1 MINRV
6 SSDSAVNARIRR
18 EKVIPDQNRVIR
30 KPSLSLRALI
40 SFIASF
46 VTARTFTILSPS
58 TVVMIGEG
66 IHLHHFWYGIALL
79 AIGGWLG
86 ISYSDER
93 IDRLAAILYGA
104 GGGLIGDEVGLLLKF
119 TDYWTELTYTLV
131 ITFVAVVSII
141 ILVIRY
147 SRTILREFVEF
158 SSSNTSL
165 YIGVFLAVVSAA
177 FILETDDVIIN
188 AVSIGVAAVSVLF
201 ILSYFIQLVRA
212 KRKKT
217 DVA

>member
-1 MINRV
+1 
-6 SSDSAVNARIRR
+6 
-18 EKVIPDQNRVIR
+18 
-30 KPSLSLRALI
+30 
-40 SFIASF
+40 
-46 VTARTFTILSPS
+46 
-58 TVVMIGEG
+58 MIGEG

-158 SSSNTSL
+158 SGSNTSL
-165 YIGVFLAVVSAA
+165 YVGVFLAVVSAG

-188 AVSIGVAAVSVLF
+188 AVSIGVAAVSVMF
-201 ILSYFIQLVRA
+201 ILSYVIQLVRA

>member
-1 MINRV
+1 MQFGGDRG
-6 SSDSAVNARIRR
+6 
-18 EKVIPDQNRVIR
+18 IPDQYRIVR

-46 VTARTFTILSPS
+46 VTARAFTILSPGA
-58 TVVMIGEG
+58 VVMIGEG

-104 GGGLIGDEVGLLLKF
+104 GGGLIGDEVGLLLNF

-131 ITFVAVVSII
+131 ITFVAIVSIL
-141 ILVIRY
+141 ILVFRY
-147 SRTILREFVEF
+147 SRTILKEFVEF
-158 SSSNTSL
+158 SGSNTSL
-165 YIGVFLAVVSAA
+165 YVGVFLAVVSAA
-177 FILETDDVIIN
+177 FILQTDDIIVN
-188 AVSIGVAAVSVLF
+188 AISIGVAVVSALF
-201 ILSYFIQLVRA
+201 ILSYFIQLMKT
-212 KRKKT
+212 KRSRT
-217 DVA
+217 VVS